1 MGNLNVQNFQHTPP
15 RFEAGP
21 FPVAKSVK
29 EAGVNIPARAPV
41 ILDETG
47 KLALVTA
54 TAAEGDVTVNA
65 EGLYGVTPE
74 AIEAGKTGVV
84 YLTGEFFG
92 DSLTL
97 PEGVNP
103 TDVEV
108 PLRKLGIFLK

>member
-1 MGNLNVQNFQHTPP
+1 MGTLNVQNFQHTPP

-21 FPVAKSVK
+21 HPVAKIVK

-54 TAAEGDVTVNA
+54 TAAEGVTVNA

-97 PEGVNP
+97 PESVTP
-103 TDVEV
+103 ADMEI